1 MKNKLAFRNVKRSA
15 RDYLIYFLT
24 MTVVAALMFSFNTLI
39 FSEDVQNMFE
49 TAGMMAVMIG
59 AATVFIVL
67 IVAWLTSYMVRF
79 ILEKRSREFGIYLLI
94 GMKKKE
100 IAGLYI
106 QENLFLGTG
115 AFVLGMALGLL
126 LQQIL
131 LAVFYG
137 MVQMNYHLH
146 LELNRSCILMT
157 ASCYGGCYFLALFGC
172 RRKFKKMSIRDLMD
186 SQKKNEEVRGKHEKA
201 KRLLLPFSLLFFAI
215 FGVFLFCWKNW
226 NVGIVLLFLTGL
238 VLTIYLFYTG
248 IAAWISYYVRKKGK
262 AVYRGDALF
271 LLRQFSSKVRT
282 MSFTM
287 GTLSALFT
295 LALLGSTVALMFNHF
310 QDEILVNKFPFD
322 VQVYSSNA
330 EDDFRQEISLL
341 KKKTQVKETFIYQI
355 YENGTNQVNAWLYT
369 HLRVFGSDYLKKD
382 GTPNWKKI
390 SRNAEMVYCNY
401 DTYMKLSDYN
411 HLRRML
417 GLPEIVLGE
426 GEYAIHI
433 KERVLKETGDFSA
446 ELNIEGKDGPLAFA
460 GYHTES
466 FSQDGHNG
474 GDYVIVVP
482 DSVIDGEASEMTAGR
497 TAENEQ
503 SRPDSVIDGE
513 VSKTTVGRTDENE
526 QSRPGFVIDGEESEK
541 ADGRTAENVQSRL
554 NSVTDGTSGAKEM
567 RPYYSELA
575 ADLEGAA
582 PAGLQDKLDNLE
594 TDPKKRNTQG
604 HVKTEAADDYDWE
617 EENRGN
623 SCCGSDTI
631 VVFVAK
637 NLVRD
642 NLIPELKGILLS
654 LIFPLFYVGL
664 VFFCVALTVLSVQ
677 QLGDS
682 SKYRF
687 RYRVLS
693 QMGCSRKEISRII
706 LKQLLGY
713 YMCPALEALAV
724 SGVISIY
731 AGGRFN
737 FYTGTHTPAAGYFLI
752 SASLFFG
759 IYVAY
764 FSVTC
769 VGFRRNIERKD

>member
-15 RDYLIYFLT
+15 RDYMVYFLT
-24 MTVVAALMFSFNTLI
+24 MTVVAALMFSFNTLM

-49 TAGMMAVMIG
+49 TAGIMVVMIG

-201 KRLLLPFSLLFFAI
+201 KRLLLPFSLLFFAV

-226 NVGIVLLFLTGL
+226 NAGIILLFLTGL

-248 IAAWISYYVRKKGK
+248 IAAWISCYVRKKGK

-330 EDDFRQEISLL
+330 EDDFHQEISLL

-355 YENGTNQVNAWLYT
+355 YENGTNQMNAWLYT

-417 GLPEIVLGE
+417 GLTEIILGE
-426 GEYAIHI
+426 GEYTIHI

-482 DSVIDGEASEMTAGR
+482 DSAVDGENG
-497 TAENEQ
+497 
-503 SRPDSVIDGE
+503 
-513 VSKTTVGRTDENE
+513 
-526 QSRPGFVIDGEESEK
+526 
-541 ADGRTAENVQSRL
+541 
-554 NSVTDGTSGAKEM
+554 M
-567 RPYYSELA
+567 RPYYAELA
-575 ADLEGAA
+575 VDLEGAA

-594 TDPKKRNTQG
+594 TDPQKRDTQG
-604 HVKTEAADDYDWE
+604 HVKTEAADDYDWAE
-617 EENRGN
+617 ESRGN

-731 AGGRFN
+731 AGSRFN

-759 IYVAY
+759 IYAAY
-764 FSVTC
+764 FSITC
-769 VGFRRNIERKD
+769 VGFGRNIERKD